1 MYWKERSLHD
11 TFLNTILKDLE
22 EEDYNTAIQFIQF
35 LADTRKKKKAINNK
49 KILAEIQDIF
59 QDDKGWENEEAM
71 IKDLATFR
79 KERMGLWK

>member
-1 MYWKERSLHD
+1 MKGEVYMTS
-11 TFLNTILKDLE
+11 TFLNTILEDLE

-35 LADTRKKKKAINNK
+35 LADTRKKKKAINSK

-79 KERMGLWK
+79 KERMGL

>member
-1 MYWKERSLHD
+1 MTS
-11 TFLNTILKDLE
+11 TFLNTILEDLE

-35 LADTRKKKKAINNK
+35 LEDTRKKKKAINSK

-79 KERMGLWK
+79 KERMGL

>member
-1 MYWKERSLHD
+1 MTS
-11 TFLNTILKDLE
+11 TFLNIILKDLE

-35 LADTRKKKKAINNK
+35 LADTRKKKKAINSK

-71 IKDLATFR
+71 IKDMAIFR
-79 KERMGLWK
+79 KERMGL